1 MKKGGITFGN
11 DNAGAGDA
19 GLSAQTAGSAGV
31 MERMGV
37 QKTGITFGNDQAGA
51 GTADLTAQT
60 AGSAGVMERS
70 EVKKGG
76 KSEPQP

>member
-19 GLSAQTAGSAGV
+19 GLSAQTAGSAG
-31 MERMGV
+31 
-37 QKTGITFGNDQAGA
+37 I
-51 GTADLTAQT
+51 
-60 AGSAGVMERS
+60 MERS

-76 KSEPQP
+76 NH